1 MKTLNLNID
10 QIEIILESLTEMR
23 IDLIIQ
29 QRKQLIELESKKNID
44 QEEYNAFVNF
54 VEFKT
59 SKIENIREQIFN
71 QLKEQE
77 DVES

>member
-23 IDLIIQ
+23 IDLFIQ
-29 QRKQLIELESKKNID
+29 QRKQLIELEIKKNIN
-44 QEEYNAFVNF
+44 QEEYNAFVCF
-54 VEFKT
+54 VNYKT

-71 QLKEQE
+71 QLKAQE

>member
-29 QRKQLIELESKKNID
+29 QRKQLIELEIKKNIN
-44 QEEYNAFVNF
+44 QEEYNAFVRF
-54 VEFKT
+54 VNYKT

-77 DVES
+77 DVER

>member
-29 QRKQLIELESKKNID
+29 QRKQLIELESKKILIKKN
-44 QEEYNAFVNF
+44 
-54 VEFKT
+54 T
-59 SKIENIREQIFN
+59 M
-71 QLKEQE
+71 LL
-77 DVES
+77 

>member
-29 QRKQLIELESKKNID
+29 QRKQLIELEIKKNIN
-44 QEEYNAFVNF
+44 QEEYNAFVFF
-54 VEFKT
+54 VNYKT

>member
-77 DVES
+77 DAES

>member
-1 MKTLNLNID
+1 MKILNLNID

>member
-1 MKTLNLNID
+1 MKILNLNID

-77 DVES
+77 DAES